1 MMRLGVEGLPVGN
14 LDHLA
19 QVHHRD
25 AVGDVLNDRKVMRN
39 EQVRGTEAVLQVLEQ
54 VQNLRLDGDVERGN
68 GLVADDELRLE
79 RERAGDADTLALTAG
94 KLMRVTVD
102 VLRVEAHDVE
112 ELAHGLHALLLR
124 AHVVDRHGLRHDL
137 ADGHT
142 RVQARIWILEDELHV
157 AAHLLELLV
166 AHLRDIFAL
175 EIHLAR
181 GGVGQPHDGAAR
193 RGLTAAG
200 FTHEAEGLAR
210 MDLERNIV
218 YCGNNALREPTGEH
232 ARLRRELL
240 A

>member
-1 MMRLGVEGLPVGN
+1 MGDKQIRNAEITLEIEQQVDNLPANRNIQRRNGFVGN
-14 LDHLA
+14 DHFWIQCQRA
-19 QVHHRD
+19 SNAD
-25 AVGDVLNDRKVMRN
+25 A
-39 EQVRGTEAVLQVLEQ
+39 
-54 VQNLRLDGDVERGN
+54 
-68 GLVADDELRLE
+68 
-79 RERAGDADTLALTAG
+79 LALTAG

-102 VLRVEAHDVE
+102 VLGVEAHDVE
-112 ELAHGLHALLLR
+112 ELAHGLHALLFG
-124 AHVVDRHGLRHDL
+124 AHVVDRHGLRDDL
-137 ADGHT
+137 ADGHA

-157 AAHLLELLV
+157 AAHLLELLM
-166 AHLRDIFAL
+166 AHLRDVFAL

-218 YCGNNALREPTGEH
+218 YCGNNALGEPTGEH

-240 A
+240 AQVLDLKQRLLGGIGH